1 MKKSVTV
8 SVFPRDWDL
17 KKIFE
22 TAKRLGFDGV
32 ELGFGPEG
40 LLNPNTTDCEYANI
54 KNLAAEAGIELKSV
68 NSGFPWTCNP
78 TADDKE
84 TRETA
89 QELIRQQIICAHKLG
104 AESMLIVP
112 GYCGVDFVPGAP
124 VVDYMDAYNRALEWM
139 NNLKGLAEELNV
151 DIAIENVWNKFL
163 LSPLDMKNII
173 DEVNSPKVGCYF
185 DVGNALAQSYPEQ
198 WIRILGSRIKKV
210 HFKDYDRSIGT
221 VEGFVDLLKGDV
233 DYKEVMKAFKE
244 VGYDGWAT
252 AEFGCPA
259 DNDEDAIAYI
269 KSVSD
274 AMSEIFSYAE

>member
-8 SVFPRDWDL
+8 SIFPKEWDL

-22 TAKRLGFDGV
+22 TAKELGFDGV
-32 ELGFGPEG
+32 ELTFGPEG
-40 LLNPNTTDCEYANI
+40 LLSPNTTDEEYANI
-54 KNLAAEAGIELKSV
+54 KSLAADAGIELKSI
-68 NSGFPWTCNP
+68 NSGFPWTCSP

-84 TRETA
+84 TREISH
-89 QELIRQQIICAHKLG
+89 ELIRQEIICAHKLG

-112 GYCGVDFVPGAP
+112 GYCGVDFIPDAP

-139 NNLKGLAEELNV
+139 NNLKGVAEELNV

-185 DVGNALAQSYPEQ
+185 DVGNPLAQSYPEQ

-210 HFKDYDRSIGT
+210 HFKDYDRSVGT

-274 AMSEIFSYAE
+274 AMDEIFSYAR